1 MQSITLSAQSK
12 VYKVV
17 FVILGGLTAVAVGM
31 IFVHPSFL
39 KFAAVFLC
47 VLVLSLLWLRAFKV
61 IISDNGISKNTLF
74 ERPSMITWSAIRDA
88 QIRVGYSGRYEF
100 RDSLRSP
107 YRLVIEPYS
116 SVNSRPIIINL
127 KLLSQD
133 DANRLVQTLNSK
145 LPGKNLRLHL

>member
-47 VLVLSLLWLRAFKV
+47 VLLLSLLWLRAFKV

-74 ERPSMITWSAIRDA
+74 ERPNMITWSAIRDA
-88 QIRVGYSGRYEF
+88 QIRVVTAEGMNFVTRLGRHI
-100 RDSLRSP
+100 DL
-107 YRLVIEPYS
+107 S
-116 SVNSRPIIINL
+116 SSRT
-127 KLLSQD
+127 
-133 DANRLVQTLNSK
+133 AV
-145 LPGKNLRLHL
+145 